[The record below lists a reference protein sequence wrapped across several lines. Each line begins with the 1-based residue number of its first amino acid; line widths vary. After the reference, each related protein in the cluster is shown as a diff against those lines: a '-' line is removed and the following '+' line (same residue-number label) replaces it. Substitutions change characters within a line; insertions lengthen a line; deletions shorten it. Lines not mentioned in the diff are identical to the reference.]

1 MAGFGANHSSQ
12 YFSQNL
18 DFVHKCMYEQSV
30 TTKLLVYADD
40 IQLHCFLIMDL
51 KFFKVIFHLG
61 STSRIWFSKIGFFIN
76 KIKLINTFE
85 LH

>member
-1 MAGFGANHSSQ
+1 MRGRCGRFWSQ
-12 YFSQNL
+12 SQQSV
-18 DFVHKCMYEQSV
+18 FFMYEQSV
-30 TTKLLVYADD
+30 TIKLLVYADD

-51 KFFKVIFHLG
+51 KFFKVILPLG